1 MLLPPF
7 HFVDK
12 IFSNLSKELVFLS
25 LRNFPT
31 IIHRCSNES
40 SDFRCFAR
48 PRAALW
54 KNRGREEKLKGK
66 KLHFLST
73 FLSLSLFVIRKRKE
87 IYTSIDFFEKRD
99 DRDNSSRMENTNF
112 PYPRKGNTSFLA
124 LRFEYV
130 SSDIVGGGASS

>member
-54 KNRGREEKLKGK
+54 KNRGREAKLKGK

-73 FLSLSLFVIRKRKE
+73 SLSLFVIRKE

-99 DRDNSSRMENTNF
+99 DRDNSSRMENTNC
-112 PYPRKGNTSFLA
+112 PHPRKGNTSFLA